1 MTPVVAR
8 SGSRSASTSPGTPLR
23 PLGGVTSSEDGD
35 DDYDGGTTTDS
46 LSSDS
51 LSFSPR
57 RRRRSLGPGGGMGPS
72 GIRNR
77 FGQADRGV
85 KGLGLSLDAE
95 TSDGEHATG
104 GVLGAGAAS
113 LDLASKLGDT
123 QSTLFNLRLLALWP
137 AILGSMLLIRAIIG
151 GGVWLGS
158 YPFGLDLSK
167 EALDSVILGRAYE
180 GVWLPAHR
188 GDLLLCLPWVSRLRG
203 CEGSQG

>member
-57 RRRRSLGPGGGMGPS
+57 RRRRSLGPGGVSQSGMRS
-72 GIRNR
+72 R

-85 KGLGLSLDAE
+85 KGLGLSIGAE
-95 TSDGEHATG
+95 TGDGEYASA
-104 GVLGAGAAS
+104 GVLGAGAAAAS
-113 LDLASKLGDT
+113 LDLANKLGDA

-180 GVWLPAHR
+180 GVWLPTHR
-188 GDLLLCLPWVSRLRG
+188 GDLLLCLPWVCSRL
-203 CEGSQG
+203 